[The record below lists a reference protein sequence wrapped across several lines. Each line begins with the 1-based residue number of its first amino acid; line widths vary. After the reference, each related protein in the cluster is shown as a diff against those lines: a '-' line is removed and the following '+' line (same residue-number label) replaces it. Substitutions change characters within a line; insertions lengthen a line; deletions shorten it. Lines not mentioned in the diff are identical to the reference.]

1 MTSED
6 SPRKPSAE
14 SPSAGSRR
22 VATRL
27 VHAGRDPAEQFGFV
41 NTPIYRGSTVLYP
54 TADDLANRRSR
65 FSYGRRGTPTS
76 QALEGALT
84 DLTGGAGVVL
94 TPSGLS
100 AVSVALL
107 SAVKAGDRIL
117 VADNVYEPTRHVC
130 DTVLARLGVTV
141 EYFDPLIGA
150 GIAALIRPDTRLLYC
165 EAPGS
170 QTFEMCDIPA
180 FVQAAHARG
189 ALVGIDNTWATALG
203 FDGHGHGVDLVVEA
217 GTKYLGGHADV
228 NLGFVSAA
236 PSAWAA
242 LKDTHGTL
250 GQCAAAEDIFLSLR
264 GLRTLALRL
273 ERHRASALAVC
284 DWLAGRPEVA
294 RILNPM
300 RPEDPGH
307 ALFKRDY
314 TGGCGLFSIVL
325 KPVARPAV
333 AAFLDALELFGMGY
347 SWGGYESLAIP
358 FDAAHYRTATRWQ
371 PEGPTLRFHIG
382 LDEPADLIDDLA
394 RGFAA
399 MAEAADAVS

>member
-1 MTSED
+1 MSSPKTPP
-6 SPRKPSAE
+6 SPR
-14 SPSAGSRR
+14 RR
-22 VATRL
+22 HIATDL
-27 VHAGRDPAEQFGFV
+27 VHAGREPAEQFGFV

-54 TADDLANRRSR
+54 TADDLANRRGR

-76 QALEGALT
+76 LALESALKQI
-84 DLTGGAGVVL
+84 TGGAGVVL

-100 AVSVALL
+100 AASVALL
-107 SAVKAGDRIL
+107 SVVKAGDHIL
-117 VADNVYEPTRHVC
+117 MTDSVYEPTRHVC
-130 DTVLARLGVTV
+130 DTVLARLGVTTQ
-141 EYFDPLIGA
+141 YFDPLIGA
-150 GIAALIRPDTRLLYC
+150 GIAEMIRPATRLVYC

-170 QTFEMCDIPA
+170 QTFEMGDIPA
-180 FVQAAHARG
+180 MVEAAHARD
-189 ALVGIDNTWATALG
+189 ALVAIDNTWATSLG
-203 FDGHGHGVDLVVEA
+203 FDGHSHGVDLVIEA

-236 PSAWAA
+236 PSAWKS
-242 LKDTHGTL
+242 LQGTHGTL
-250 GQCAAAEDIFLSLR
+250 GQCAAAEDIFLALR

-273 ERHRASALAVC
+273 QRHQASALEVC
-284 DWLAGRPEVA
+284 DWLAGRPEVS

-300 RPEDPGH
+300 LPTDPGH
-307 ALFKRDY
+307 ALFKRDF

-325 KPVARPAV
+325 KPAPREAV

-358 FDAAHYRTATRWQ
+358 FDAKAYRTATSWQ

-382 LDEPADLIDDLA
+382 LDEPADLIDDLE

-399 MAEAADAVS
+399 MANAASRPEGEP

>member
-1 MTSED
+1 MSPQD
-6 SPRKPSAE
+6 SFPES
-14 SPSAGSRR
+14 SPSRR
-22 VATRL
+22 RRLATQL
-27 VHAGRDPAEQFGFV
+27 VHAGRNPAEQFGFV

-76 QALEGALT
+76 QALASALKE
-84 DLTGGAGVVL
+84 LTGGEGVVL

-107 SAVKAGDRIL
+107 AVVRAGDHIL
-117 VADNVYEPTRHVC
+117 VADNVYEPTRYVC
-130 DTVLARLGVTV
+130 DTVLTRLGVRV
-141 EYFDPLIGA
+141 QYFDPLAGP
-150 GIAALIRPDTRLLYC
+150 GIAELIRPDTRLLYC

-170 QTFEMCDIPA
+170 QTFEMSDIPA
-180 FVQAAHARG
+180 FVAAAHARG
-189 ALVGIDNTWATALG
+189 ALVAIDNTWATAAG
-203 FDGHGHGVDLVVEA
+203 FDGHRHGVDVVVEA
-217 GTKYLGGHADV
+217 GTKYLSGHADV

-236 PSAWAA
+236 PSAWEA
-242 LKDTHGTL
+242 LSHTHGTL
-250 GQCAAAEDIFLSLR
+250 GQCAAADDIFLSLR

-273 ERHRASALAVC
+273 ERHQASALTIC
-284 DWLAGRPEVA
+284 DWLAGRPEVV

-300 RPEDPGH
+300 RPTDPGY

-325 KPVARPAV
+325 KPVSREAV
-333 AAFLDALELFGMGY
+333 VAFLDALELFGLGY

-358 FDAAHYRTATRWQ
+358 FDATLYRTATSWK

-382 LDEPADLIDDLA
+382 LDEPTDLIDDLA

-399 MAEAADAVS
+399 MAAAV